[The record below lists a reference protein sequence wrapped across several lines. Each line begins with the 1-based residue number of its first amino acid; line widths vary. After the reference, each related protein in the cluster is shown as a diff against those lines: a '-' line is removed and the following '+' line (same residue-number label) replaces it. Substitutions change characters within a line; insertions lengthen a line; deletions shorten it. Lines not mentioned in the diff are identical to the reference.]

1 MPEDQPSVINRKL
14 DEAGLSQ
21 HDYVKAALKWQYNW
35 IGLAGAAAFACGG
48 FDGRGGADSA
58 HRRGEPPRLSQRC

>member
-1 MPEDQPSVINRKL
+1 MPDDKPSFGSEVKGAINRKL

-35 IGLAGAAAFACGG
+35 IGLAGAAAFAADLGHRAAAG
-48 FDGRGGADSA
+48 AGRRDS
-58 HRRGEPPRLSQRC
+58 S